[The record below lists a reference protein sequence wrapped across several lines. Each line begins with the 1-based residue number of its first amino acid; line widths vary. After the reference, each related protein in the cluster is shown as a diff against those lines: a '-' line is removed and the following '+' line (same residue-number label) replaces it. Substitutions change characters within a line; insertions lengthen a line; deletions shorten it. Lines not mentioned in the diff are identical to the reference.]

1 MSSLSLFKR
10 KRRTAVTCRYL
21 SYTLPNGAHI
31 RLPMV
36 HVRLSH
42 GDLSLSTIGL
52 IDSGSTTTF
61 IPLELAEILSL
72 PTEKQESAI
81 GAGGSFDNTI
91 RRVNIAL
98 LKGRT
103 TFAEFS
109 NFPAY
114 VPTDPDRV
122 PYVVLGRDSVF
133 REFDITFR
141 ENKQRFILRG
151 PKK

>member
-1 MSSLSLFKR
+1 ML
-10 KRRTAVTCRYL
+10 
-21 SYTLPNGAHI
+21 
-31 RLPMV
+31 

-42 GDLSLSTIGL
+42 GDSSFTTIGL

-61 IPLELAEILSL
+61 IPFELAEILSL
-72 PTEKQESAI
+72 PIEKEESAV

-91 RRVNIAL
+91 RKVNIAL

-103 TFAEFS
+103 PFANFR

-114 VPTDPDRV
+114 VPKEEGRV

-133 REFDITFR
+133 RKFDITLR
-141 ENKQRFILRG
+141 ENQQKFVLRF
-151 PKK
+151 PKH